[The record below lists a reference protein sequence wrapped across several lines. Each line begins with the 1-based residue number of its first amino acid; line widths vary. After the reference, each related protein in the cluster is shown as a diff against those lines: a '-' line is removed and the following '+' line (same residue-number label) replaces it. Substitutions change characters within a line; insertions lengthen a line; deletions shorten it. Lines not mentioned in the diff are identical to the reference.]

1 MSRPARFRPCRFGVV
16 GLLLAASVA
25 GAEESYEDRLI
36 AWGLGQKGRQV
47 EPHPA
52 GKPIEELLVASE
64 DVFSESDP
72 WPSLF
77 NVIHVRTREEVVLRE
92 ILLKVG
98 DRWDPALVAETERN
112 LRRLTILAVARVV
125 PVKGRNGGI
134 GLLVVTKDRLSLR
147 LNSFFNVVGDV
158 LQVLLLRPTE
168 QNFLGRGQRVVVEFL
183 LYLDTLQISQ
193 TFHERRLFGT
203 QLSLFEFIGIILNR
217 STGKPEGSVGEVAV
231 GRPITSLRQR
241 WSFNVEGGWTVKTQR
256 TFCGAEVCLQPAAD
270 GSDTAVPRIYD
281 VRQLRAEASVT
292 RSFGLD
298 WRLDVVAAV
307 GGYSR
312 RYTAPQELQLTP
324 AQLELLSD
332 QVLPRSEDVTYL
344 SAFVRFSGTEFRV
357 LKNIDT
363 YDLSEDYQLGP
374 VLQLGARWAVPTISA
389 THFVE
394 LGGALRYRWLAAQN
408 LLTVSIAGSV
418 RVVPGSEAV
427 NRHVALEVVNASPPF
442 EGGRLV
448 TRVLLDVI
456 KFDVNKRIQLLGGGN
471 GLRGA
476 PAESLSGRN
485 LLLLNVE
492 YRARAF
498 ELRTLFV
505 GLVLFYDAG
514 SAFDE
519 TIQVTHTLGL
529 GLRILIPQF
538 NQETIRFDFGF
549 VIGGPERIGADRLN
563 ATYGQVTDLRPV
575 FLDNPL
581 GGGCDS
587 PSCR

>member
-1 MSRPARFRPCRFGVV
+1 MSRPARFHPCRFGVV

-147 LNSFFNVVGDV
+147 LNSFFNV
-158 LQVLLLRPTE
+158 
-168 QNFLGRGQRVVVEFL
+168 
-183 LYLDTLQISQ
+183 
-193 TFHERRLFGT
+193 

-270 GSDTAVPRIYD
+270 GTDTAVPRIYD

-408 LLTVSIAGSV
+408 LLTVSVAGSV